1 MFVYYHWTKETYN
14 EDWGDK
20 TKKKKKKDEDKIMCA
35 YGVQDK
41 MIVHTS
47 CLVMVDKTQ

>member
-1 MFVYYHWTKETYN
+1 MGQKRHKRWRLTRQ
-14 EDWGDK
+14 D
-20 TKKKKKKDEDKIMCA
+20 KKKRDKDKIMCSC
-35 YGVQDK
+35 GVQDK

>member
-1 MFVYYHWTKETYN
+1 MFIYYHGIKETDN
-14 EDWGDK
+14 EDCGDK
-20 TKKKKKKDEDKIMCA
+20 TKKKNKDKIMCA
-35 YGVQDK
+35 CGVQDK